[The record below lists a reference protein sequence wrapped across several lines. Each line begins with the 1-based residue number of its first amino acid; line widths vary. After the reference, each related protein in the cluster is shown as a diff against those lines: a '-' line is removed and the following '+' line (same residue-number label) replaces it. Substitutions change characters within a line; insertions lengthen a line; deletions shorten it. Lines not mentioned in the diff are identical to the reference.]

1 MFRLGSGLFGFG
13 TFVKGG
19 CIRIWRS
26 RAALAWSKDEFL
38 RGGSV
43 GMGKEHVAV
52 GTVEQLCQNLCEGG
66 WSILSEDTLVG
77 DAACDLECCS
87 AGDLTENLVEAGV
100 VCRDGKGVVR
110 VGDLSALWR
119 FLRREQRKI
128 WRCGGWC
135 CGEGRC
141 DLNGTAVGLGARGRL
156 CCQQSGERKAGD
168 DEESDWRGALH
179 VGVGRAMTKEVI
191 RRQGVLTR
199 PVYRELVNAGGCL
212 VG

>member
-1 MFRLGSGLFGFG
+1 MLPVPSSNSARICARGAGPYWPKTRSSVTPPVILMFG
-13 TFVKGG
+13 
-19 CIRIWRS
+19 
-26 RAALAWSKDEFL
+26 
-38 RGGSV
+38 
-43 GMGKEHVAV
+43 
-52 GTVEQLCQNLCEGG
+52 
-66 WSILSEDTLVG
+66 
-77 DAACDLECCS
+77 

-100 VCRDGKGVVR
+100 VCRDGKGIVR

-141 DLNGTAVGLGARGRL
+141 DLNRTAVGLGGRGRL
-156 CCQQSGERKAGD
+156 CCQQRGERKAGG

-179 VGVGRAMTKEVI
+179 AGIGRVMTKEVI

-199 PVYRELVNAGGCL
+199 PVYRELVTQGAVWSGEPSSQLRSGHYGGRVCTRL
-212 VG
+212 TLAYEES